1 MTMCKRQALPE
12 PCAVVDPMHVEKSFD
27 RNLGGLIHAR
37 TGAGRFM
44 KASCRKMNVYVD
56 EKSDKVVV
64 PWKPPN
70 KEAPSSAEAA
80 EGRTLPEGNRR
91 QTTVVRTQGRAIT
104 SSGLSMVRSAIPW
117 EGVTLCL

>member
-1 MTMCKRQALPE
+1 MATRNRQALSE
-12 PCAVVDPMHVEKSFD
+12 PSAVVDPMHVEKSFD
-27 RNLGGLIHAR
+27 RNVGDLIHAR

-70 KEAPSSAEAA
+70 K
-80 EGRTLPEGNRR
+80 G
-91 QTTVVRTQGRAIT
+91 TVNKTV
-104 SSGLSMVRSAIPW
+104 
-117 EGVTLCL
+117 